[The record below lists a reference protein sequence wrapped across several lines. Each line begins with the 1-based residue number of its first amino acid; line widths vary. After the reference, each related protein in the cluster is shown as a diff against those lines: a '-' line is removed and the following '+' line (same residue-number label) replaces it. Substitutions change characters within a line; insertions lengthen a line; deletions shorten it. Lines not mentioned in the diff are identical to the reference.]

1 MATYPAESFYRGTI
15 RQSIANNTSVPFTLK
30 VSKIPTLTSWLL
42 TVSPN
47 TANEEIIEYSGVDGT
62 ALTITV
68 IKRGINPS
76 TQTLT
81 INWTDYDNVTYQ
93 KPHSQND
100 TIRGDVNHLHII
112 QDYWDLQ
119 SQINNKLNSSW
130 GLRTWMGTWRE
141 AVEIDATGN
150 EITPTITNWTSI
162 VNTETFRKRKV
173 DWSYEEIPFFT
184 ILNSITNGITFN
196 RTAVLGE
203 DLSATTYQ
211 PIVQI
216 MTWNST
222 PSPFVV
228 TSSAWNWGAW
238 YEEWRAFDR
247 NNTNATSSYAL
258 PASADNTTDRWL
270 KIDLGASYNIWA
282 VDFQAYVGHPT
293 NDVWATWCKIQWST
307 NNSTWVDLIT
317 YGTLPTTLTRNTF
330 TPWSYR
336 YIRFI
341 GKKNNATI
349 WTPWITTIDIY
360 AATSNPKAM
369 AIVSGAVTYSNT
381 LGGNISWNRL
391 LTGIRFSVP
400 YNTTLWVVRTTQ
412 VSTSASA
419 RIQLRDDSGN
429 LIAEQTPTL
438 STDTVTFPNTPLT
451 ANTVYRLVMNDNA
464 NFGNNSNELALATYQ
479 SWFQFAISWTLNGD
493 NSVVPQQIREV
504 QMGSTCAVQT
514 TAWGTAE
521 FAILAWFYSWAWV
534 KGSQINLSANDWQ
547 IVNVEFADVWS
558 RYYVSN
564 TSWIIDIYAWTIS
577 RIVWAALTSTQIYL
591 SNANYPWTNLSKP

>member
-42 TVSPN
+42 TISPN
-47 TANEEIIEYSGVDGT
+47 TSNEEIIEYSGVDGT

-81 INWTDYDNVTYQ
+81 VDWTDYNNVTYQ
-93 KPHSQND
+93 KAHSQND

-112 QDYWDLQ
+112 QDYGSLQ
-119 SQINNKLNSSW
+119 SQINQKLNSAW
-130 GLRTWMGTWRE
+130 GLRTWMGALRE
-141 AVEIDATGN
+141 AVEIDASGN

-162 VNTETFRKRKV
+162 VNTETFRKRKA
-173 DWSYEEIPFFT
+173 DWSYEEIPFST
-184 ILNSITNGITFN
+184 ILNSITNGIMFN

-211 PIVQI
+211 PIVKI
-216 MTWNST
+216 MTGNSA
-222 PSPFVV
+222 PSPFVA
-228 TSSAWNWGAW
+228 SSSFGSYGAG
-238 YEEWRAFDR
+238 YEEYRAFDR
-247 NNTNATSSYAL
+247 ASWTYYWL
-258 PASADNTTDRWL
+258 PANTDNTTDRWL

-293 NDVWATWCKIQWST
+293 NDAWATWCKIQWST
-307 NNSTWVDLIT
+307 NDSTWTDLIT
-317 YGTLPTTLTRNTF
+317 YWTLPTTLTRNTC

-336 YIRFI
+336 YVRFI
-341 GKKNNATI
+341 GKKLNTTN
-349 WTPWITTIDIY
+349 WTPWVTTFDIY
-360 AATSNPKAM
+360 ASTSNPKAM
-369 AIVSGAVTYSNT
+369 AIVSGAVVYSNT
-381 LGGNISWNRL
+381 LGVNIAGNRL
-391 LTGIRFSVP
+391 LTWIRFSVP
-400 YNTTLWVVRTTQ
+400 YATTLWVVKVSQ

-419 RIQLRDDSGN
+419 RIQLRDDSWN

-438 STDTVTFPNTPLT
+438 STDTVTFPNTPIA
-451 ANTVYRLVMNDNA
+451 ANTVYRLVLNDNA
-464 NFGNNSNELALATYQ
+464 NFGNNSNELALVSYQ
-479 SWFQFAISWTLNGD
+479 AWFQFAISWTLNGN
-493 NSVVPQQIREV
+493 NSVVPQQIREI
-504 QMGSTCAVQT
+504 QLGSSRAVQA
-514 TAWGTAE
+514 TAWSTAE
-521 FAILAWFYSWAWV
+521 YAILAWFYSWAWV
-534 KGSQINLSANDWQ
+534 KGSQITLSANDWQ
-547 IVNVEFADVWS
+547 LVNVDFADVWS